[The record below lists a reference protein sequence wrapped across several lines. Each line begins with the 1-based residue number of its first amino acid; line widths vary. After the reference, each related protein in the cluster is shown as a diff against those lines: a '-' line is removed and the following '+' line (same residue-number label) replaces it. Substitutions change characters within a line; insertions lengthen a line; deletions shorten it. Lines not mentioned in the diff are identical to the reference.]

1 MESWGDSMTVN
12 TSGGNVTSPTAG
24 KYVTPFSTSA
34 LDDSLS
40 AAARTSTDVDGSQAP
55 TSDFGKSSPSG
66 SPVSNRKRRV
76 DWASTPQDRQA
87 PSGIVDYSQS
97 PVTPPILKRQPRV
110 YGNQTPYLGAQC
122 HYGCSDSGYPQTSPS
137 LNSTGNSN
145 YSSYVSDFS
154 LSPGGTQLSPVSRCT
169 VKPKKF
175 DGKNRSGYKMH
186 FLSVAQANC

>member
-1 MESWGDSMTVN
+1 MLLLGRRQTL
-12 TSGGNVTSPTAG
+12 TAH
-24 KYVTPFSTSA
+24 KHQHPI
-34 LDDSLS
+34 L
-40 AAARTSTDVDGSQAP
+40 
-55 TSDFGKSSPSG
+55 
-66 SPVSNRKRRV
+66 VSHHRAGHLCLIGRV

-110 YGNQTPYLGAQC
+110 YGNQTPYLGAKC